1 MAQAKGEASMSSPEF
16 KHLRQSMAGD
26 VAVVTIATKEFH
38 GPYAASELGE
48 ELALVLAQDWAAR
61 VLVDFGRVGF
71 LSSSGFAK
79 VFKLVSQ
86 AKVAGR
92 DVKLCN
98 MDPVIRMG
106 AEIVGLDKLVEIHDS
121 ESAGL
126 RAFRPQAGESAA
138 SSGPS

>member
-1 MAQAKGEASMSSPEF
+1 
-16 KHLRQSMAGD
+16 MAGD
-26 VAVVTIATKEFH
+26 VAVVTISTKEFH
-38 GPYAASELGE
+38 GPYAASELGD
-48 ELALVLAQDWAAR
+48 ELQLVLAQDWAAR
-61 VLVDFGRVGF
+61 VLFDFGRVGF

-86 AKVAGR
+86 AKAAGR

-106 AEIVGLDKLVEIHDS
+106 AEIVGLDKLVEIHES

-126 RAFRPQAGESAA
+126 RAFRAQAGGSAA
-138 SSGPS
+138 AGEPS